1 MAQHEPVLRA
11 VAVFYAA
18 AGGILTPPCGGA
30 DGTDGGGERAA
41 RTQLAVRSRHSAR
54 GARRLIAHLC

>member
-18 AGGILTPPCGGA
+18 AGGILTPPCGERPARMGEA
-30 DGTDGGGERAA
+30 SGQHALSWQYAAGTP
-41 RTQLAVRSRHSAR
+41 RT
-54 GARRLIAHLC
+54 ARRLIAHLC